1 MVFKGVSISTRQVD
15 DRVREEVVQWL
26 RERLI
31 YGELFRDI
39 RATSRG
45 FDRENISIWGRAI
58 WEKRERERIV
68 TCNFVFVFHFV
79 YLWVLTNYLP
89 FLYVKMI
96 CLSIGYSRKNLGR
109 QWLA

>member
-15 DRVREEVVQWL
+15 DRVREEVGQLL

-45 FDRENISIWGRAI
+45 FGVGPYGKSMSENTLS
-58 WEKRERERIV
+58 

-89 FLYVKMI
+89 FLSVKMI